1 MLNSMKLHILK
12 HRNAEVRFCIMM
24 ENDLHVTD
32 NLPIRQTGVV
42 AISVINAELGR

>member
-1 MLNSMKLHILK
+1 MRNSAKSHTLK
-12 HRNAEVRFCIMM
+12 HRNVEVRFCIMT
-24 ENDLHVTD
+24 ENDSLVMD